1 MSTNQAPYRANARKT
16 STRQSADLSDYVF
29 GQQMPS
35 AIVLEEAVLG
45 AIMIDR
51 DAIGVVSDML
61 RPESFYH
68 AANAA
73 IYEACLSL
81 FSSNC
86 PIDVL
91 TVSEQLRKA
100 GHLEAIGGSYTLAE
114 ITNRVA
120 SASNVEYHAR
130 IILQAA
136 IKRRVIEIASG
147 AISNAYDPAQDP
159 FDLLADVE
167 RELFNITNFSGK
179 DGVTLADAGGE
190 VMRQLSAAMQRPDGL
205 TGVNTGFSALNI
217 ATGGLQKSDLIILAA
232 RPGMGK
238 TALALNIAMNAAKA
252 GTPVGVFSL
261 EMPAAQLVQRLAA
274 AETGISAEL
283 IRTGKI
289 TTDEMRRIDSAI
301 QAFDGI
307 PLHIDDSAGL
317 RITSLRAKARRM
329 HKKHGIGLLIVDY
342 LQLIESDS
350 KFGQNREQ
358 EVAAMSRGLKSLAKE
373 LDVPII
379 ALSQLSR
386 AVETR
391 GGSKRPML
399 SDLRDS
405 GSIEQDADIVSFI
418 YRPEYYNIL
427 EDSEGKSL
435 KGVSEIILAKH
446 RNGSPQTVLLG
457 FDAPSVMFYNL
468 ESTPAEVEQPGRTG
482 LEPVDFSAMRPKNEG
497 EIPF

>member
-1 MSTNQAPYRANARKT
+1 MGHQPEQSARRKT
-16 STRQSADLSDYVF
+16 SNRQNADLSDYVF

-35 AIVLEEAVLG
+35 AIALEEAVIG

-68 AANAA
+68 ASHQA
-73 IYEACLSL
+73 IYEACLTL
-81 FSSNC
+81 FAANS
-86 PIDVL
+86 PIDIL

-100 GHLEAIGGSYTLAE
+100 GHLDAIGGSYTLTE

-120 SASNVEYHAR
+120 SSANVEFHAR

-136 IKRRVIEIASG
+136 IKRRVIEISSG

-167 RELFNITNFSGK
+167 RELFGITNFSGK
-179 DGVTLADAGGE
+179 DGVTLAAAGDE

-289 TTDEMRRIDSAI
+289 TTDDIRRIDAAVR
-301 QAFDGI
+301 AFDGV

-317 RITSLRAKARRM
+317 RITDLRAKARRM
-329 HKKHGIGLLIVDY
+329 HKKHSLGLLIVDY
-342 LQLIESDS
+342 LQLIGSDS
-350 KFGQNREQ
+350 KFGQSREQ
-358 EVAAMSRGLKSLAKE
+358 EVSAMSRGLKALAKE

-391 GGSKRPML
+391 GGSKRPIL

-418 YRPEYYNIL
+418 YRPEYYDIL
-427 EDSEGKSL
+427 EDENRQSL
-435 KGVSEIILAKH
+435 KGVAEIILAKH

-457 FDAPSVMFYNL
+457 FKASQVMFYDL
-468 ESTPAEVEQPGRTG
+468 ESQAAGFETTGRTG
-482 LEPVDFSAMRPKNEG
+482 FDPVDFSAARPTNEAD
-497 EIPF
+497 IPF